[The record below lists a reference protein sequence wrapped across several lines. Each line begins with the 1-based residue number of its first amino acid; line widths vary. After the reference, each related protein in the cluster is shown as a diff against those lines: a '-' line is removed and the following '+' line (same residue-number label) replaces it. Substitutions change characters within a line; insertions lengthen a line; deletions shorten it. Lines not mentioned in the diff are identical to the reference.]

1 MFAEPAVVGG
11 CYTTPPPSR
20 LSGPA
25 LRRRGQMVLPG
36 SGAGGREPAAGY
48 AAFGEGGN
56 FGIPSIM

>member
-11 CYTTPPPSR
+11 CYTTPP
-20 LSGPA
+20 LPA
-25 LRRRGQMVLPG
+25 LRPSAPRRGQMVLPG
-36 SGAGGREPAAGY
+36 RGAGGRQPAAGP

>member
-11 CYTTPPPSR
+11 CYTTPPLP

-36 SGAGGREPAAGY
+36 RGAGGRQPAAGH